1 MVVACMR
8 DPDPRVRGRGFR
20 ALRASG
26 VRVRVGGLARL
37 ARRLNEDF
45 LRRVALGRPLVTLKA
60 GMSLDGRIATRGGES
75 KWITSPRARV
85 AARALR
91 RRHDAVLVG
100 VNTVLADDPGLAPGR
115 GTASAP
121 IRVILDARLRTPPA
135 SRLLRDAAGGEAVI
149 LTLRGASGLRRRRLE
164 KAGALVL
171 DVPGRAGRVDLRRA
185 LRTLARRGVTSVL
198 VEGGSEVLGS
208 ALDTGVGDRLVLY
221 VAGRIVGGRAA
232 LPVFG
237 GRGAARLGGAARL
250 EEMTVRP
257 IGPDFVV
264 EGRLRFPAGRRD
276 GA

>member
-1 MVVACMR
+1 
-8 DPDPRVRGRGFR
+8 
-20 ALRASG
+20 
-26 VRVRVGGLARL
+26 
-37 ARRLNEDF
+37 
-45 LRRVALGRPLVTLKA
+45 
-60 GMSLDGRIATRGGES
+60 
-75 KWITSPRARV
+75 
-85 AARALR
+85 
-91 RRHDAVLVG
+91 
-100 VNTVLADDPGLAPGR
+100 
-115 GTASAP
+115 
-121 IRVILDARLRTPPA
+121 
-135 SRLLRDAAGGEAVI
+135 
-149 LTLRGASGLRRRRLE
+149 
-164 KAGALVL
+164 VL